1 MRWPTRS
8 PAWRRTPSCALAWG
22 RPRASGSSS
31 TSSSAGPP
39 PGSAGRSRP
48 RFPVERPGALWC
60 NPRVAGTAGMDAA
73 VEPIDAEP
81 VGTAALELRGVVKSW
96 GDQHVLREVDFT
108 LEPGCVVAIAG
119 RNGAGKT
126 TLLRVAS
133 GLIVPE
139 RGTIRLEGLDPERD
153 RTEFQRRLGYL
164 SAGNSGLY
172 ARLKAE
178 HHLDLATKLMLMP
191 RRERKPAIERALQAF
206 ELEPLCG
213 RRVDR
218 LSMGQRQR
226 LRLALSFV
234 HRPSVVMLDEPSTS
248 LDEEGRALVQQA
260 LNDLKARGGAAIV
273 CVPTGGEPLPVVDR
287 VVELSE
293 GRLL

>member
-1 MRWPTRS
+1 
-8 PAWRRTPSCALAWG
+8 
-22 RPRASGSSS
+22 
-31 TSSSAGPP
+31 
-39 PGSAGRSRP
+39 
-48 RFPVERPGALWC
+48 
-60 NPRVAGTAGMDAA
+60 MDAA
-73 VEPIDAEP
+73 VEPVDVTA
-81 VGTAALELRGVVKSW
+81 VATAALELRGVVKSW
-96 GDQHVLREVDFT
+96 GDQPVLREVD
-108 LEPGCVVAIAG
+108 LDLPPGTVVAIAG

-139 RGTIRLEGLDPERD
+139 RGTVRLDGLDPERD
-153 RTEFQRRLGYL
+153 RTEFQSRLGYL

-178 HHLDLATKLMLMP
+178 HHLELAAKLALMP
-191 RRERKPAIERALQAF
+191 RRERKPAIERALQTF
-206 ELEPLCG
+206 ELEKLCG

-234 HRPSVVMLDEPSTS
+234 HQPSVVLLDEPSTS
-248 LDEEGRALVQQA
+248 LDQDGRALVQQA

-287 VVELSE
+287 VLELSE

>member
-1 MRWPTRS
+1 
-8 PAWRRTPSCALAWG
+8 
-22 RPRASGSSS
+22 
-31 TSSSAGPP
+31 
-39 PGSAGRSRP
+39 
-48 RFPVERPGALWC
+48 
-60 NPRVAGTAGMDAA
+60 MDAA
-73 VEPIDAEP
+73 VEPVDVTAE
-81 VGTAALELRGVVKSW
+81 GTAALELRGIVKSW
-96 GDQHVLREVDFT
+96 GDQHVLREVD
-108 LEPGCVVAIAG
+108 LALAPGTVVAIAG

-139 RGTIRLEGLDPERD
+139 TGTVRLDGLDPERD
-153 RTEFQRRLGYL
+153 RTEFQSRLGYL

-178 HHLDLATKLMLMP
+178 HHLDLAVKLALMP
-191 RRERKPAIERALQAF
+191 RRDRRPAIERALQAF
-206 ELEPLCG
+206 ELEQLCG

-234 HRPSVVMLDEPSTS
+234 HEPTVVLLDEPSTS
-248 LDEEGRALVQQA
+248 LDQDGRALVQQA

-287 VVELSE
+287 VLELSD